1 MGVLQRLTGEWG
13 GKLEEAA
20 HREARRAEGRKM
32 LHSAPQRR
40 REGGGRR
47 RTAPGFQPGMPAG
60 CATQT
65 GWTASGRAPANRHGL
80 FDATVQPEFHRS
92 NAFASDR
99 SRFL

>member
-1 MGVLQRLTGEWG
+1 MMGVLQRLTGEWG

-65 GWTASGRAPANRHGL
+65 VVNRGSGRTPDVVTPDSTPTAASSS
-80 FDATVQPEFHRS
+80 VQCARS
-92 NAFASDR
+92 L
-99 SRFL
+99 RFL